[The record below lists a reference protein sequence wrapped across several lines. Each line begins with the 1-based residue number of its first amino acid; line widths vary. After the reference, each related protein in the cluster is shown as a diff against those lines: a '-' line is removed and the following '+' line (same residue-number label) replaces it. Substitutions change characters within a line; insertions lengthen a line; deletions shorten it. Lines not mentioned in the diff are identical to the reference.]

1 MATLANQSQANLQSF
16 GQNGFNVVTGTAA
29 QTGDYSAI
37 TIAVDAVIAS
47 ITATNIQLNGS
58 ESATALSGVTLP
70 AGTTIFG
77 KITGFTLTSGS
88 VIAYYAV

>member
-16 GQNGFNVVTGTAA
+16 GQNGFTVVTDTTDT
-29 QTGDYSAI
+29 TGDFSAI
-37 TIAVDAVIAS
+37 TIVADADFSS
-47 ITATNIQLNGS
+47 ITATNTVADS
-58 ESATALSGVTLP
+58 LSGVSIP
-70 AGTTIFG
+70 AGVTIFG

>member
-47 ITATNIQLNGS
+47 ITATNVQLNGS

-77 KITGFTLTSGS
+77 KITGFTLTSGT

>member
-29 QTGDYSAI
+29 QTGNYSAI
-37 TIAVDAVIAS
+37 TIVTDTVVAS
-47 ITATNIQLNGS
+47 ITATNIQKNGS
-58 ESATALSGVTLP
+58 ESPTALSGVTLP

-77 KITGFTLTSGS
+77 NITGFTLTSGS

>member
-1 MATLANQSQANLQSF
+1 MATLANQSQANLQGF

-29 QTGDYSAI
+29 QTGNYSAI
-37 TIAVDAVIAS
+37 TIVTDTVVAS

-58 ESATALSGVTLP
+58 ESATALRGVTLP

-77 KITGFTLTSGS
+77 KIPGFTLTSGS

>member
-16 GQNGFNVVTGTAA
+16 GQNGFNVVTGTDA

-37 TIAVDAVIAS
+37 TVAEEAAFSS
-47 ITATNIQLNGS
+47 ITGNNVRLNG
-58 ESATALSGVTLP
+58 TASTDALDGVTLA

-77 KITGFTLTSGS
+77 KITGFTLASGK

>member
-1 MATLANQSQANLQSF
+1 MATLANTSQANLQSF
-16 GQNGFNVVTGTAA
+16 GQNGFNVVTGTSA
-29 QTGDYSAI
+29 QTGNYSAI
-37 TIAVDAVIAS
+37 TIVTDTVVAS

-70 AGTTIFG
+70 AGITIFG

>member
-29 QTGDYSAI
+29 QTGNYSAI
-37 TIAVDAVIAS
+37 TIVTDTVVAS

>member
-16 GQNGFNVVTGTAA
+16 GQGGFNVVTDANPH
-29 QTGDYSAI
+29 TGDYSAI
-37 TIAVDAVIAS
+37 TVAEDAVIAS
-47 ITATNIQLNGS
+47 ITATDVNLNGS
-58 ESATALSGVTLP
+58 ADATALSGVTLS

>member
-16 GQNGFNVVTGTAA
+16 GQGGFNVVTGTAA
-29 QTGDYSAI
+29 QTGNYSAI
-37 TIAVDAVIAS
+37 TIVTDTVVAS

>member
-29 QTGDYSAI
+29 QTGNYSAI
-37 TIAVDAVIAS
+37 TIVPDTVVAS

>member
-37 TIAVDAVIAS
+37 TIVTDTVVAS

>member
-1 MATLANQSQANLQSF
+1 MATLANTSQANLQSF
-16 GQNGFNVVTGTAA
+16 GQNGFNLVNETAA

-37 TIAVDAVIAS
+37 TVAEEAVFSS
-47 ITATNIQLNGS
+47 ITGINIRLNGS
-58 ESATALSGVTLP
+58 VSSDALDSVTLA

-77 KITGFTLTSGS
+77 KISGFTLASGK

>member
-29 QTGDYSAI
+29 QTGNYSAI
-37 TIAVDAVIAS
+37 TIVTDTVVAS

-88 VIAYYAV
+88 VIAYYVV

>member
-29 QTGDYSAI
+29 QTGNYSAI
-37 TIAVDAVIAS
+37 TIVTDTVVAS

-58 ESATALSGVTLP
+58 VSATALSGVTLP

-88 VIAYYAV
+88 VIAYYVV

>member
-47 ITATNIQLNGS
+47 ITAINIQLNGS

-77 KITGFTLTSGS
+77 KITGFTLTSGT

>member
-77 KITGFTLTSGS
+77 KITGFTLTSGT